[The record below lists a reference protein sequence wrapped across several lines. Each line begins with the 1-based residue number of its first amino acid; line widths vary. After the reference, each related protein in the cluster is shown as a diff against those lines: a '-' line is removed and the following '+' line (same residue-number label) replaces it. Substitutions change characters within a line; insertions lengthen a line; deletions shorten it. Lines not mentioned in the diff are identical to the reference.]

1 MAAHWSQIIEPII
14 GDRAYE
20 VVVDLA
26 AGRGRNSAL
35 LAEKAKRVIC
45 VDINPENIEFLRKRF
60 RGDPRFDFL
69 LNDGAS
75 LAGLASDSVDL
86 VYCFD
91 AMVHFDIEIVIS
103 YIKEIYRV
111 LRPGKFAFLHHS
123 NYTANPGADFKQN
136 PGWRNFMSLEVFEHL
151 AIKNGFSIV
160 LSQPL
165 SWNQT
170 DQLDGIVFLRK
181 GA

>member
-60 RGDPRFDFL
+60 RGDP
-69 LNDGAS
+69 AS
-75 LAGLASDSVDL
+75 IF
-86 VYCFD
+86 C
-91 AMVHFDIEIVIS
+91 
-103 YIKEIYRV
+103 
-111 LRPGKFAFLHHS
+111 
-123 NYTANPGADFKQN
+123 
-136 PGWRNFMSLEVFEHL
+136 
-151 AIKNGFSIV
+151 
-160 LSQPL
+160 
-165 SWNQT
+165 
-170 DQLDGIVFLRK
+170 
-181 GA
+181 